1 MIEFSETTAYIF
13 QYAEAVRKAFGF
25 KYTGTEHIL
34 AGLILSGIYPELNH
48 IFATGGITEE
58 EILEVL
64 LRLSHAN
71 KLPTVKLEE
80 NFDLNQAAKFFTPR
94 TRQVIEKAMQMARVR
109 QDSIT
114 LFDLTLALLREKDCV
129 ATRILS
135 NAGLSLNQLQVFVA
149 QELEKR
155 LQEDV
160 DALKGEK
167 KSFDPEAFSE
177 VAPFSEEDDI
187 ISSFIEKNAPFSKSS
202 GFLNSETLK
211 KSNQAEA
218 RNKKENLKTLK
229 SFGVNLCEK
238 VKEQGMDPVIGRDE
252 EILRVMQTLCRR
264 TKNNP
269 CLVGEPGVG
278 KTAIVEG
285 LAQKIVKGE
294 VPDILK
300 DKQIF
305 SLDMAGLL
313 AGARYRGDFEERLKN
328 AIKEAVESKNVIL
341 FIDEIHTLVGAG
353 GNDGAVDAAN
363 ILKPQ
368 LSRGELQLIGATTL
382 NEYRKYIE
390 KDQALERRFQPV
402 TVGEPSMEDSIDI
415 LNGLKEKY
423 EEHHQVKILP
433 EAIEAAVRLS
443 VRYLHDRFLPDKAI
457 DLLDE
462 AAAKL
467 RLGVSSYQESKERLL
482 LAWEKL
488 FVEKQKAIQEEDFE
502 KAGKLNGEQKALEK
516 KLKEKGLS
524 SLEFEKALREI
535 PKEVREKE
543 SQEKP
548 PLVLTEENIADIVS
562 LWSGVPV
569 RRLTEN
575 DTEKLKRLEEELK
588 KRVIGQDEAIKVL
601 SEAIRRGR
609 LGLKDPRRP
618 VGSFVFL
625 GTTGVGK
632 TELAKALA
640 EWMFGSEQ
648 ALIRLDMSEYM
659 EKFDVSKL
667 IGAPPG
673 YVGYEEGGQLTEKV
687 RRKPYS
693 VLLFDEIEKAHPDV
707 FNVLLQMLDDGRLT
721 DGQGRLVNFSNTV
734 IIMTSNLGARQLMQE
749 NRRRIGFSQEKEPT
763 ESTLYGGKSY
773 DEAKNNVFA
782 EFKKHFSPEFVNR
795 IDELIFFKMLSE
807 DAMLQMVSMLEK
819 QFNGRLNEL
828 GMSLTLSEEVKHFLA
843 EKGFDPQYGAR
854 PLRRV
859 FQTKL
864 ENSFSEAMLAG
875 RVKEGVS
882 AYAVLLD
889 PREKTHEI
897 KSSAEDALSEEK
909 AMEENARFTSI
920 EIGKAGVDKDLS
932 KNSAQALEERSFL
945 EEPSIFVEA
954 RGTFSKEQSLQDK
967 DKQSK
972 EEEK

>member
-1 MIEFSETTAYIF
+1 MIEFSEATAYIF
-13 QYAEAVRKAFGF
+13 QYAEAVRKAFGS

-58 EILEVL
+58 EILEIM

-71 KLPTVKLEE
+71 KLPTVKLED

-109 QDSIT
+109 KDSISI
-114 LFDLTLALLREKDCV
+114 FDLTLALLREKDCV

-155 LQEDV
+155 LQED
-160 DALKGEK
+160 ANTLKGEN

-177 VAPFSEEDDI
+177 VDPFSEEDDLF
-187 ISSFIEKNAPFSKSS
+187 SSMEKNSPFSQAS
-202 GFLNSETLK
+202 GFFQSEMLK
-211 KSNQAEA
+211 QGHQTETKH
-218 RNKKENLKTLK
+218 KKENLKTLK

-285 LAQKIVKGE
+285 LAQRIVKGE

-328 AIKEAVESKNVIL
+328 AIKEAVASKNVIL

-353 GNDGAVDAAN
+353 GSDGAVDAAN

-415 LNGLKEKY
+415 LNGLKEKF

-467 RLGVSSYQESKERLL
+467 RLGVSAYQDSKERLL

-488 FVEKQKAIQEEDFE
+488 VLEKQKAIQEEAFE
-502 KAGKLNGEQKALEK
+502 KAGQLNGEQKLLEK
-516 KLKEKGLS
+516 KLKEKGIS
-524 SLEFEKALREI
+524 SFEKALREI
-535 PKEVREKE
+535 SKEVREKE

-588 KRVIGQDEAIKVL
+588 RRVIGQDEAIKVL

-749 NRRRIGFSQEKEPT
+749 NKRRIGFSQEKEAS

-773 DEAKNNVFA
+773 EEAKNNVFA

-807 DAMLQMVSMLEK
+807 DAMLQMVGMLEK
-819 QFNGRLNEL
+819 QFNRRLHEL
-828 GMSLTLSEEVKHFLA
+828 GMSLTLSEEVKRFLA

-875 RVKEGVS
+875 RVKEGVH
-882 AYAVLLD
+882 AYASLLD
-889 PREKTHEI
+889 PKAKVHEM
-897 KSSAEDALSEEK
+897 KSSGEDASLE
-909 AMEENARFTSI
+909 AAATLTTI
-920 EIGKAGVDKDLS
+920 EIAKAGVDKDLPKMS
-932 KNSAQALEERSFL
+932 DKTLEERNFL
-945 EEPSIFVEA
+945 EEPSIYVDA
-954 RGTFSKEQSLQDK
+954 RGTFSKEQNK
-967 DKQSK
+967 EEKEKPSK